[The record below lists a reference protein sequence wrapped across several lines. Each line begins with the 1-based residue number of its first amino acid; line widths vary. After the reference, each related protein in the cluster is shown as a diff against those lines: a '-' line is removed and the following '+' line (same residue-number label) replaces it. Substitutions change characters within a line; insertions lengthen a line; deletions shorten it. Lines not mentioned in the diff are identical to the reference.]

1 MCLHKED
8 NMCAGFFKKQFSKSK
23 KVTATTTTTTTTTT
37 KQKQKRQ
44 KHREKLGSCHKKML
58 GKMNSVIEVF
68 PSGDGH
74 NSTEFAE
81 DVMGEVQ
88 PIR

>member
-1 MCLHKED
+1 
-8 NMCAGFFKKQFSKSK
+8 
-23 KVTATTTTTTTTTT
+23 
-37 KQKQKRQ
+37 
-44 KHREKLGSCHKKML
+44 ML